1 MTDQNIS
8 EKISNV
14 ITKIIKRPLD
24 NLNMFI
30 KISTGLFIITTT
42 VTVMNYYYIK
52 NLDSKN
58 DEQIELINDNNVQ
71 LAKIIDQ
78 NYFTTYNVYK
88 EMQTK
93 LDTLLEI
100 SIEIQ
105 KQTHA
110 LLQKYEKKSNCIL
123 PTTEKG
129 KKTHP
134 FFRDLNSRSKPHP
147 QEVNF
152 RQNPTFEDCYPSSTK
167 EYKEVVHE
175 GTGTVLRVSGK
186 RFFSSSKERE
196 VALLLFSLLL
206 RLAHAS
212 LFLLFC

>member
-88 EMQTK
+88 EIQTK

-105 KQTHA
+105 KQNNE
-110 LLQKYEKKSNCIL
+110 LLQRYEKKYISALTSMSDFEKYSRPEVFHHNNNDDEELDNELLHECYDVL
-123 PTTEKG
+123 PCNNI
-129 KKTHP
+129 KKATASG
-134 FFRDLNSRSKPHP
+134 FFKW
-147 QEVNF
+147 
-152 RQNPTFEDCYPSSTK
+152 K
-167 EYKEVVHE
+167 
-175 GTGTVLRVSGK
+175 
-186 RFFSSSKERE
+186 
-196 VALLLFSLLL
+196 
-206 RLAHAS
+206 
-212 LFLLFC
+212 